1 MPTMIKKDDKA
12 MEPPNEKPHRKIER
26 DDVPESSNH
35 IPPPESGVLKGGKVN
50 SKTRALK
57 AVTSIIADADENPQK
72 KVNNETNGV
81 QKQKTEDLSKRIGKF
96 EYLFYKFLLVL
107 LYICFGSFRYGQY
120 QYHKMKLRIFSIIYN
135 HAYTPQLIR
144 QDVIPLKKIPKRLA
158 AILEVKPVGDV
169 GGGVTGLLN
178 DASEIVCWT
187 VSAGIK
193 HLTLYDYDGILQ
205 RNVPELR
212 MEIHSNLAKYFGP
225 AHVPNYAVKIPHS
238 NKIFY
243 NLDGIETETDVGNE
257 IEANQEKDKIAIEIS
272 LLSNRDGRETIVDLT
287 KTMAELC
294 AVNELSV
301 SDITMDLVDSELKQL
316 VGPEPDLLLYFGPSL
331 DLQGFPPWHIRLTE
345 FYWEKDNNEVIYSV
359 FIRGLRQYAG
369 CKVNVGK

>member
-1 MPTMIKKDDKA
+1 MPTMIKKDDKT
-12 MEPPNEKPHRKIER
+12 MDPPNEKPHKKIER
-26 DDVPESSNH
+26 DDIPESSNH
-35 IPPPESGVLKGGKVN
+35 IPPPEASVLRGGKIN
-50 SKTRALK
+50 SKTRAMK
-57 AVTSIIADADENPQK
+57 AVTSIIVNTDEKPQK
-72 KVNNETNGV
+72 SSNKVDGAEKPETGHWSSN
-81 QKQKTEDLSKRIGKF
+81 IGKF
-96 EYLFYKFLLVL
+96 EYIFYKFLLVM
-107 LYICFGSFRYGQY
+107 LYICFGLFRYGQY
-120 QYHKMKLRIFSIIYN
+120 QYNKMKLRIFSIIYN

-144 QDVIPLKKIPKRLA
+144 QDVVSLKKIPKRLA
-158 AILEVKPVGDV
+158 AILEIKPVGDV

-193 HLTLYDYDGILQ
+193 HLVLYDYDGLLQ

-212 MEIHSNLAKYFGP
+212 KEIHSNLAKYFGP
-225 AHVPNYAVKIPHS
+225 SHVPNYAVKIPHS
-238 NKIFY
+238 NKTFY
-243 NLDGIETETDVGNE
+243 NLDGIESETDSGEVVNGNDE
-257 IEANQEKDKIAIEIS
+257 GSGIAIEVS

-294 AVNELSV
+294 SVNELSV